1 MRSVASL
8 GSPKDLTLPLVIR
21 GSRESQKR
29 GSKQSKTKQSEVCLA
44 AFCVAVVG
52 RADLAKTQGN
62 INHVQIGLG
71 YRRLSEIGECPL
83 LVQTCGNDVFRERKQ
98 VY

>member
-8 GSPKDLTLPLVIR
+8 GSPKDFTLPLVIR
-21 GSRESQKR
+21 GSRKSQKR

-44 AFCVAVVG
+44 AFCTVVG

-83 LVQTCGNDVFRERKQ
+83 LVQTWGNDVFRERKQ
-98 VY
+98 DI